1 MRRNWCTSKSLAGL
15 RRNVCLWL
23 VALSGLLLSAPTY
36 AQQNGITLQLRE
48 QPLSAFIQSV
58 EQQTDFKF
66 FYQEQEIDVRQEIS
80 VELQQA
86 DIRTALNIALKN
98 TGINWQISEKRILL
112 TPQEDGQSPS
122 PSSLSLRGQVTDR
135 DGLPIIGA
143 NIQVKGASIG
153 CITDIDGNF
162 HLNAPMGS
170 ELVISYIGY
179 TTKTLA
185 VSKQHFLQI
194 YLDED
199 TKTLDEVVVVGYGTV
214 KKRDLTG
221 AVSSVKGDDL
231 SLSGVSSIGHALGG
245 KAAGLYIRQN
255 SAQPG
260 GGLDILVRGAGS
272 VNASNDPLY
281 IVDGFPIA
289 KMDQATGG
297 DAKMDP
303 GTQGILNFLNPNDV
317 ESIEVLKDA
326 SATSI
331 YGARAANGVVI
342 ITTKRGKVGKARVNY
357 SYDYS
362 FQKYTDKYDLLN
374 LQEWMVQKNATT
386 WEQWLWDN
394 KVAPWGNKTIAEAEA
409 NPYNGIQYNR
419 PYTDAQIAA
428 AGTGT
433 DWLGLITRNGHIQE
447 HNVSLQ
453 GGSENT
459 QYMLSF
465 NYYDHKGIIRNSG
478 MTRYT
483 VKTNIDQKFLD
494 IFKAGLNLTLTRI
507 DNDNTQLGAG
517 EFENSGIIRSAI
529 QMGPNIQAYDEE
541 TGTYPLNPLVGK
553 LPNPYS
559 LLNNVDKGR
568 TDRLLGNIFVEARPM
583 EGLLLR
589 VNAGLD
595 HANINRNTYQPRTTL
610 NGRDNNGVA
619 YIYNT
624 ANDQYLLEATA
635 NYQRTFA
642 EIHSLNLLA
651 GTSFEQFNYNAS
663 ELGNNNFVTD
673 GFWWNNMA
681 SGSGTKIV
689 KSAATV
695 NKMMSYF
702 FRAGYVL
709 KNRYL
714 LTATLRAD
722 GASVF
727 AKNNKWGYF
736 PSVALGWT
744 LSEESFLRDADWL
757 SNLKMRLSWGQT
769 GNADISTNA
778 FASYRAENSWIN
790 ADYNPVTGVMLS
802 KLENPDLKWET
813 TTEWNLGID
822 FGFFNERISGSV
834 ELYQRVISDLLNTKP
849 LNIYQEVP
857 EVIAN
862 IGKTQSRGVEV
873 TLNTRNIVTNDFYWA
888 TTITYSKYKDR
899 WKERTTDWKPNVYES
914 VDDPIRPIYSRI
926 ADHILQEGEQAPAAQ
941 PDLLP
946 GQIVIK
952 DVDGYVRDE
961 NGNPKVDEN
970 GRFMLLGHGDG
981 IIDDADTKLIGTT
994 DPGWMASMTNII
1006 KYKDFD
1012 LNFMFNGMFDRIMQ
1026 DPTEMAFGIS
1036 GGGISA
1042 SGYNALR
1049 SVQDRWTPD
1058 NPSTTHPSSFYNTG
1072 HNYTA
1077 GNFFYQKAWFIRLQ
1091 NLSLGYTLPKSLIA
1105 KTKVLSNV
1113 RISASVNNLFVITPY
1128 GGLDPETD
1136 AYAAAYPNARTFS
1149 FGIDV
1154 TF

>member
-1 MRRNWCTSKSLAGL
+1 MRKSWHTSTSLARL
-15 RRNVCLWL
+15 RQKVCLWL
-23 VALSGLLLSAPTY
+23 VALSGLLFSAPAH
-36 AQQNGITLQLRE
+36 AQQSSITLQLNE

-58 EQQTDFKF
+58 ERQTDFKF
-66 FYQEQEIDVRQEIS
+66 FYQEQLIDVQQTIT
-80 VELQQA
+80 VKLHQA
-86 DIRTALNIALKN
+86 DIREALDAALRPTDIAWK
-98 TGINWQISEKRILL
+98 ISEKRILL
-112 TPQEDGQSPS
+112 TPKTQTDGR
-122 PSSLSLRGQVTDR
+122 SSDMRPLQGQVTDR

-143 NIQVKGASIG
+143 NINVKDDDIS

-162 HLNAPMGS
+162 QLNAPEGC

-179 TTKTLA
+179 TTKEITA
-185 VSKQHFLQI
+185 RSGRFLQI

-199 TKTLDEVVVVGYGTV
+199 TKLLDEVVVVGYGTV

-231 SLSGVSSIGHALGG
+231 SLSGVSSIGHALSG

-272 VNASNDPLY
+272 VNAANDPLY

-289 KMDQATGG
+289 KLDQATGG

-357 SYDYS
+357 SYNYS
-362 FQKYTDKYDLLN
+362 FQKYTDSYNLLN

-394 KVAPWGNKTIAEAEA
+394 KVAPWGNKTVAEAEK
-409 NPYNGIQYNR
+409 NPYNGIQYSR

-428 AGTGT
+428 AGSGT
-433 DWLGLITRNGHIQE
+433 DWLGLITRNGQIQE

-483 VKTNIDQKFLD
+483 VKANIDQQFLQ

-529 QMGPNIQAYDEE
+529 QMGPHIEAYDEE

-568 TDRLLGNIFVEARPM
+568 TDRLLGNVFVEARPID
-583 EGLLLR
+583 GLLLR

-642 EIHSLNLLA
+642 DIHNLNLLA
-651 GTSFEQFNYNAS
+651 GTSYEEFNYNAS

-673 GFWWNNMA
+673 GFLWNNMG

-689 KSAATV
+689 KSASTT
-695 NKMMSYF
+695 NKMLSYF
-702 FRAGYVL
+702 FRVGYVL

-744 LSEESFLRDADWL
+744 LSEESFLQNADWL
-757 SNLKMRLSWGQT
+757 SNLKLRLSWGQT
-769 GNADISTNA
+769 GNADISSNA

-790 ADYNPVTGVMLS
+790 ADHKPVTGVILS

-862 IGKTQSRGVEV
+862 IGKTQSRGIEV

-899 WKERTTDWKPNVYES
+899 WKERTPDWKPNVYES

-952 DVDGYVRDE
+952 DIDGYVRDE
-961 NGNPKVDEN
+961 NGNPQVDEN

-981 IIDDADTKLIGTT
+981 LIDDADTKLIGTT
-994 DPGWMASMTNII
+994 DPGWMASMTNIL

-1036 GGGISA
+1036 GGGIAS

-1058 NPSTTHPSSFYNTG
+1058 NPSSTRPSSFYNTG

-1128 GGLDPETD
+1128 DGLDPETD

-1149 FGIDV
+1149 FGIDI